1 MRDRETWAAAESAA
15 PQKLAA
21 EGRRLP
27 VAAEALP
34 WEAGAAQRAEALAWR
49 MPGQGAG
56 PVAAARVQ
64 RAWHQDRQSC
74 A

>member
-1 MRDRETWAAAESAA
+1 MREREAWAAAESA

-21 EGRRLP
+21 EGRLLQ
-27 VAAEALP
+27 AGAEAQP
-34 WEAGAAQRAEALAWR
+34 WEAGAAQRAEEPVWQ

-56 PVAAARVQ
+56 PVGSARVQ